1 MQDDTHIFCQESQI
15 EQEVK
20 NVLDWLTDF
29 YHRMFGFT
37 FKVRLSTMPE
47 SHLGDLATW
56 QRAELQLTKALDMLK
71 QEVGISWE
79 LNPGDGAFYG

>member
-1 MQDDTHIFCQESQI
+1 MESQI

-20 NVLDWLTDF
+20 NVLNWLTAF
-29 YHRMFGFT
+29 YHSIFGFK

-56 QRAELQLTKALDMLK
+56 QRAETQLKKALDMLK
-71 QEVGISWE
+71 NEMGIPWE
-79 LNPGDGAFYG
+79 INPGDGAFYG

>member
-1 MQDDTHIFCQESQI
+1 
-15 EQEVK
+15 
-20 NVLDWLTDF
+20 
-29 YHRMFGFT
+29 
-37 FKVRLSTMPE
+37 MPE

-71 QEVGISWE
+71 QEMGISWE